1 MKRFQPRLVDRL
13 LCVAFLAMFV
23 VDLASTPDWRGPAW
37 INILLLAGFVP
48 IPLLRRT
55 HPLVAIGLW
64 GGVIVVMAAFF
75 TNPYGLTGAFI
86 GLFVYPYAVG
96 AYVEGRLAWLAVP
109 VTYGVMTAM
118 TLANDEFIWGDIFF
132 PGTFGVMFFLA
143 GRAVR
148 SRSRLTA
155 ELHEAALRA
164 TEEREAAAERAMAD
178 ERRRIAREMHDV
190 VAHSVSMMVIQAGG
204 ARRILE
210 RDPARAEAAGELIEK
225 TGREAMREMRTL
237 LGVLHAED
245 EQAEYAPQPSLRDIE
260 RLVERARAAGLPVE
274 LTVEGARRELPAGVD
289 LAAYRV
295 VQEALT
301 NVVKHGGGAETEVL
315 VRYRADAVEVTV
327 ADRGGGTMT
336 TRLEGSGH
344 GLTGM
349 RERVRVFGGELHAG
363 RRRGGGFEVRALLP
377 LQSEDEAA
385 LVAGAKS

>member
-1 MKRFQPRLVDRL
+1 MRRFPPQLVDRL
-13 LCVAFLAMFV
+13 LCLAFLAMFV

-37 INILLLAGFVP
+37 LNILLLAGFIP
-48 IPLLRRT
+48 IPLLRRS

-64 GGVIVVMAAFF
+64 GGLIVVMAAFL

-96 AYVEGRLAWLAVP
+96 AFVEGRRAWIAVP
-109 VTYGVMTAM
+109 ITYGVMTAM

-132 PGTFGVMFFLA
+132 PGTFGVMFFLG

-148 SRSRLTA
+148 SRTRLTA

-164 TEEREAAAERAMAD
+164 TEEREAASVRAMAD

-204 ARRILE
+204 ARRILD
-210 RDPARAEAAGELIEK
+210 RDPARAEAAGALIEK

-260 RLVERARAAGLPVE
+260 ALVERARVAGLPVE
-274 LTVEGARRELPAGVD
+274 LVVEGTRRELPAGVD

-315 VRYRADAVEVTV
+315 VRYKADAVEVTV

-336 TRLEGSGH
+336 TRLEGSGQ
-344 GLTGM
+344 GLAGM